1 MSGSRRELPAN
12 RRVRAPKADRGVVD
26 APAERV
32 DHAAAEAE
40 AQPARKGAALKAAK
54 ARAGIAM
61 DGFRSRLNAIRT
73 AVGIVV
79 VIAASVALAWGIRH
93 HVMTSPRFAV
103 KTIKVDGTSRRT
115 PEQVVETAGLQAG
128 MNIFAADLE
137 NARRRV
143 LQDPWVESAT
153 VDRKL
158 PSTLTV
164 QVVEREAAAVVVIGV
179 ELYLCTEQGEP
190 FKRLEA
196 GDPSKLPVITG
207 IEPED
212 VSANRDGAVKRIRGA
227 LELLNEYDRKGP
239 SKDYPAQEVH
249 LADDGTMRMVVGR
262 NAVSIELGLPPYRKK
277 VLRAAQVLSEV
288 GRRKA
293 DPSVLFLDN
302 EAHPERVVVRMR

>member
-1 MSGSRRELPAN
+1 MSGPRRALPAN
-12 RRVRAPKADRGVVD
+12 RRILPSKAEGGVVD

-32 DHAAAEAE
+32 QHANAEGE
-40 AQPARKGAALKAAK
+40 SKPRPKGTALHAAK
-54 ARAGIAM
+54 ARANGAM
-61 DGFRSRLNAIRT
+61 DGLRSRLNAIRT

-79 VIAASVALAWGIRH
+79 VVAASVALAWGIRH

-103 KTIKVDGTSRRT
+103 KTIRVEGTSRRT
-115 PEQVVETAGLQAG
+115 PEQVVDTAGLHVG
-128 MNIFAADLE
+128 MNIFGTDLD
-137 NARRRV
+137 NARRRI
-143 LQDPWVESAT
+143 LQDPWVEKAT

-164 QVVEREAAAVVVIGV
+164 AVVEREASAVVDIGS

-196 GDPSKLPVITG
+196 GDPSNLPVITG
-207 IEPED
+207 ISGDD
-212 VSANRDGAVKRIRGA
+212 VSANRKGVVARIKAA
-227 LELLNEYDRKGP
+227 LELLNEYERRGP
-239 SKDYPAQEVH
+239 SKEYPAQEVH

-262 NAVSIELGLPPYRKK
+262 NAVSIELGLPPYHKK
-277 VLRAAQVLSEV
+277 VLRVAQVMAEV

-293 DPSVLFLDN
+293 DASVLFLDN